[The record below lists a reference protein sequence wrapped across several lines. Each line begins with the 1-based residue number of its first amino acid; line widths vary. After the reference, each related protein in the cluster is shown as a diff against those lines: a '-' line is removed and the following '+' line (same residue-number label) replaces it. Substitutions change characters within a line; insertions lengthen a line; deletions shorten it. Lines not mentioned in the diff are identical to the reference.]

1 MDWPRGFGGL
11 CYGGDYNP
19 EQWPEEVWKED
30 VELMRRAGVNLV
42 SVGVFSW
49 ARLEPTPGAYDFGW
63 LDHVL
68 DLLHEGG
75 VGVNLATPT
84 ASPPPWFGL
93 AHPDALTVTPGGT
106 RLTHGSR
113 DTYCVHSPAYRAAC
127 AGIART
133 LAERYRDHP
142 ALAMWHVHN
151 EYGTTCHCD
160 HAADAF
166 RIWLRARHGTLEA
179 LNDAWTTSFW
189 SQHYS
194 AWEQITPP
202 RATQYLPNPAQV
214 LDFRRFVSDAMLD
227 HFREQKAVLRE
238 LTPDVPVTTNFVL
251 GDWVPVNQRHWAAEV
266 DLVAIDHYPSA
277 DPPAETAFAADL
289 ARGWASTPTHGSA
302 SDPAHGSAGPTHSS
316 ADDPVHGSA
325 GPTHDSA
332 SDLAHGSASHPALSS
347 AGPTRDS
354 ADDPAHR
361 PATGKPWLLMEQ
373 AVVTYTGP
381 RMLAKRPGE
390 ITRLSLSH
398 IARGSRGAMFFQW
411 RASRGGAELWHA
423 GMVPHA
429 GPDSR
434 IFREICD
441 LGALLPTLE
450 DACAAPVEAGAAIL
464 WDVEA
469 NWALQAPGLPSTEL
483 NYTEAVRQAHRVLY
497 RHGVTADLVHPSA
510 DLSAYPLVLVPSLY
524 LICDA
529 DAENLRRYVAGGG
542 TLVVSYLSGVA
553 DEHARV
559 RLGGYPG
566 ALRDLLGIRVE
577 EFHPLP
583 PEVALT
589 LSAPDVL
596 VPRIASPQGGTTFP
610 GDRPETGTFWSEHV
624 HLEGAEALAVY
635 TGPHALGTPLSGRPA
650 ITRHPYGSGTA
661 LYISTRL
668 SDDAYARLLGLEP
681 APVELVRRGDWLFAI
696 NHGDEEQEIQGLHL
710 PPGGFAVSCDPHR
723 PFADSRY
730 SSVRVG
736 EPPRCRGSRLS
747 SVQAG
752 EPPVV
757 GLP

>member
-1 MDWPRGFGGL
+1 MDWGGL
-11 CYGGDYNP
+11 FYGGDYNP

-42 SVGVFSW
+42 SVGIFSW
-49 ARLEPTPGAYDFGW
+49 ARLEPAPGVHDFGW
-63 LDHVL
+63 LDRVL
-68 DLLHEGG
+68 DLLHTGG
-75 VGVNLATPT
+75 IGVNLATPT

-93 AHPDALTVTPGGT
+93 AHPDALTVTADGT

-113 DTYCVHSPAYRAAC
+113 DTYCVHSPAYRAAS
-127 AGIART
+127 ARIART

-142 ALAMWHVHN
+142 ALTMWHVHN
-151 EYGTTCHCD
+151 EYGTACHCD

-166 RIWLRARHGTLEA
+166 RTWLRARHGTLEA

-194 AWEQITPP
+194 AWEQITTP
-202 RATQYLPNPAQV
+202 RATQYLPNPSQA

-227 HFREQKAVLRE
+227 HFREQKAALRE
-238 LTPDVPVTTNFVL
+238 LTPDTPVTTNFVL

-289 ARGWASTPTHGSA
+289 ARGWASAPAYGPAGPARGSA
-302 SDPAHGSAGPTHSS
+302 DPAHGPATGPAHDSAGPTHAS
-316 ADDPVHGSA
+316 AA
-325 GPTHDSA
+325 
-332 SDLAHGSASHPALSS
+332 PA
-347 AGPTRDS
+347 R
-354 ADDPAHR
+354 R

-373 AVVTYTGP
+373 AVLTYTGP

-398 IARGSRGAMFFQW
+398 LARGSRGAMFFQW
-411 RASRGGAELWHA
+411 RASRGGAELWYG

-450 DACAAPVEAGAAIL
+450 DACAAPVETGAAIL

-469 NWALQAPGLPSTEL
+469 NWALQAPGLPSTGL
-483 NYTEAVRQAHRVLY
+483 NHIEAVRQAHRVLY
-497 RHGVTADLVHPSA
+497 RHGVTADLLHPSA
-510 DLSAYPLVLVPSLY
+510 DLSAYPLVLVPNLY
-524 LICDA
+524 LLCDA
-529 DAENLRRYVAGGG
+529 DADNLRRYVSGGG

-583 PEVALT
+583 PDVALT
-589 LSAPDVL
+589 LSAPSPNGSGL
-596 VPRIASPQGGTTFP
+596 GPAAPVPPEAETPARSRP
-610 GDRPETGTFWSEHV
+610 GAGAFAFDRPETGTFWSEHV
-624 HLEGAEALAVY
+624 HLEGAEALALY

-661 LYISTRL
+661 LYVSTRL
-668 SDDAYARLLGLEP
+668 TDNAYGRLLGLTP
-681 APVELVRRGDWLFAI
+681 TPVEVVRRGDRLFAV
-696 NHGDEEQEIQGLHL
+696 NHGDEEHQVENLRL
-710 PPGGFAVSCDPHR
+710 PPGGFAVR
-723 PFADSRY
+723 
-730 SSVRVG
+730 VRG
-736 EPPRCRGSRLS
+736 
-747 SVQAG
+747 
-752 EPPVV
+752 
-757 GLP
+757 

>member
-49 ARLEPTPGAYDFGW
+49 ARLEPAPGAYDFGW
-63 LDHVL
+63 LDRVL
-68 DLLHEGG
+68 DLLHTGG
-75 VGVNLATPT
+75 IRVNLATPT

-93 AHPDALTVTPGGT
+93 AHPDARTVTPDGT

-113 DTYCVHSPAYRAAC
+113 DTYCVHSPAYRAASVR
-127 AGIART
+127 IARA

-142 ALAMWHVHN
+142 APAMWHVHN

-160 HAADAF
+160 HAATAF
-166 RIWLRARHGTLEA
+166 RTWLQARHGTLEA

-194 AWEQITPP
+194 AWEQITTP
-202 RATQYLPNPAQV
+202 RTTQYLPNPAQV

-238 LTPDVPVTTNFVL
+238 LTPDLPITTNFVL

-289 ARGWASTPTHGSA
+289 ARGWAS
-302 SDPAHGSAGPTHSS
+302 DPAHGSAD
-316 ADDPVHGSA
+316 A
-325 GPTHDSA
+325 
-332 SDLAHGSASHPALSS
+332 PAQ
-347 AGPTRDS
+347 G
-354 ADDPAHR
+354 

-434 IFREICD
+434 VFREICD
-441 LGALLPTLE
+441 LGALLPTLK

-483 NYTEAVRQAHRVLY
+483 NHTEAARQAHRVLY
-497 RHGVTADLVHPSA
+497 RHGVTADLVPPSA

-529 DAENLRRYVAGGG
+529 DAENLRRYVSGGG

-583 PEVALT
+583 PEVTLT
-589 LSAPDVL
+589 LSAPSPNGSGPRPAAP
-596 VPRIASPQGGTTFP
+596 VPTEAETPTRSRPGAGTFASEQA
-610 GDRPETGTFWSEHV
+610 ETGTFWSEHV

-635 TGPHALGTPLSGRPA
+635 TGPHTLGTPLSGRPA

-661 LYISTRL
+661 LYVSTRL
-668 SDDAYARLLGLEP
+668 TDDGYARLLGLEP

-696 NHGDEEQEIQGLHL
+696 NHGDEEQQVAGLRL
-710 PPGGFAVSCDPHR
+710 PPGGFAVR
-723 PFADSRY
+723 A
-730 SSVRVG
+730 
-736 EPPRCRGSRLS
+736 RG
-747 SVQAG
+747 
-752 EPPVV
+752 
-757 GLP
+757 

>member
-1 MDWPRGFGGL
+1 MDWSERLGGL
-11 CYGGDYNP
+11 WYGGDYNP

-49 ARLEPTPGAYDFGW
+49 ARLEPAPGVHDFGW
-63 LDHVL
+63 LDRAL
-68 DLLHEGG
+68 DLLHDGG
-75 VGVNLATPT
+75 IRVNLATPT

-93 AHPDALTVTPGGT
+93 AHPDALTVTHDGT

-166 RIWLRARHGTLEA
+166 RTWLRARYDILEA

-194 AWEQITPP
+194 AWEQITTP
-202 RATQYLPNPAQV
+202 RATQYLPNPSHA

-227 HFREQKAVLRE
+227 HFREQKAILRE
-238 LTPDVPVTTNFVL
+238 LTPDVPITTNFVL
-251 GDWVPVNQRHWAAEV
+251 GDWVPVNHRHWAAEV
-266 DLVAIDHYPSA
+266 DLVAIDHYPST

-289 ARGWASTPTHGSA
+289 ARGWASSPTYASARGSIEAAYDPAHDSPGPTHGTSGGR
-302 SDPAHGSAGPTHSS
+302 AHGPTT
-316 ADDPVHGSA
+316 A
-325 GPTHDSA
+325 
-332 SDLAHGSASHPALSS
+332 
-347 AGPTRDS
+347 
-354 ADDPAHR
+354 
-361 PATGKPWLLMEQ
+361 KPWLLMEQ

-381 RMLAKRPGE
+381 RMRAKRPGE

-398 IARGSRGAMFFQW
+398 IARGSRGVMFFQW
-411 RASRGGAELWHA
+411 RASRGGAELWHG

-464 WDVEA
+464 WDDEA

-524 LICDA
+524 LISDA
-529 DAENLRRYVAGGG
+529 DADNLRRYVTDGG
-542 TLVVSYLSGVA
+542 TLVVSYLSGIA

-583 PEVALT
+583 PDIALT
-589 LSAPDVL
+589 LSAPFSNGSGPRPANP
-596 VPRIASPQGGTTFP
+596 VPHQAETPTRSRPGAGTFASGQV
-610 GDRPETGTFWSEHV
+610 ETGTFWSEHV

-635 TGPHALGTPLSGRPA
+635 TGPHPPLSGQPA
-650 ITRHPYGSGTA
+650 ITRRPYGSGTA

-668 SDDAYARLLGLEP
+668 TDATYARLLGLSP
-681 APVELVRRGDWLFAI
+681 TPMELVRRGDWLFAV
-696 NHGDEEQEIQGLHL
+696 NHDDKEHEMDGLRL
-710 PPGGFAVSCDPHR
+710 PPGGFTVRTR
-723 PFADSRY
+723 PNLR
-730 SSVRVG
+730 
-736 EPPRCRGSRLS
+736 P
-747 SVQAG
+747 
-752 EPPVV
+752 
-757 GLP
+757 

>member
-1 MDWPRGFGGL
+1 MDWSERLGGL
-11 CYGGDYNP
+11 WYGGDYNP

-49 ARLEPTPGAYDFGW
+49 ARLEPAPGVHDFGW
-63 LDHVL
+63 LDRAL
-68 DLLHEGG
+68 DLLHDGG
-75 VGVNLATPT
+75 IRVNLATPT

-93 AHPDALTVTPGGT
+93 AHPDALTVTHDGT

-166 RIWLRARHGTLEA
+166 RTWLRARYDILEA

-194 AWEQITPP
+194 AWEQITTP
-202 RATQYLPNPAQV
+202 RATQYLPNPSHA

-227 HFREQKAVLRE
+227 HFREQKAILRE
-238 LTPDVPVTTNFVL
+238 LTPDVPITTNFVL
-251 GDWVPVNQRHWAAEV
+251 GDWVPVNHRHWAAEV
-266 DLVAIDHYPSA
+266 DLVAIDHYPST

-289 ARGWASTPTHGSA
+289 ARGWASSPTYASARGSIEAAYDPAHDSPGPTHGTSGGR
-302 SDPAHGSAGPTHSS
+302 AHGPTT
-316 ADDPVHGSA
+316 A
-325 GPTHDSA
+325 
-332 SDLAHGSASHPALSS
+332 
-347 AGPTRDS
+347 
-354 ADDPAHR
+354 
-361 PATGKPWLLMEQ
+361 KPWLLMEQ

-381 RMLAKRPGE
+381 RMRAKRPGE

-398 IARGSRGAMFFQW
+398 IARGSRGVMFFQW
-411 RASRGGAELWHA
+411 RASRGGAELWHG

-464 WDVEA
+464 WDDEA

-524 LICDA
+524 LISDA
-529 DAENLRRYVAGGG
+529 DADNLRRYVSGGG
-542 TLVVSYLSGVA
+542 TLVVSYLSGIA

-583 PEVALT
+583 PDVTLT
-589 LSAPDVL
+589 LSAPPTNGSGPRPAAPVPAETEAAARPPDRAEALAPQRSGTGVL
-596 VPRIASPQGGTTFP
+596 GQA
-610 GDRPETGTFWSEHV
+610 ETGAVWTEQV

-635 TGPHALGTPLSGRPA
+635 TGPHTVGTPLDGRPA
-650 ITRHPYGSGTA
+650 VTRHLYGSGTA
-661 LYISTRL
+661 LYVSTHL
-668 SDDAYARLLGLEP
+668 SDAAYARLLGL
-681 APVELVRRGDWLFAI
+681 APVPMEVVRRGDWLFAV
-696 NHGDEEQEIQGLHL
+696 NHDDREHEVDGLRL
-710 PPGGFAVSCDPHR
+710 PPGGFT
-723 PFADSRY
+723 
-730 SSVRVG
+730 VRT
-736 EPPRCRGSRLS
+736 RGRRS
-747 SVQAG
+747 
-752 EPPVV
+752 
-757 GLP
+757 

>member
-1 MDWPRGFGGL
+1 MDWSERLGGL

-49 ARLEPTPGAYDFGW
+49 ARLEPAPGVHDLGW
-63 LDHVL
+63 LDRVL
-68 DLLHEGG
+68 DLLHDGG
-75 VGVNLATPT
+75 IRVDLATPT

-93 AHPDALTVTPGGT
+93 AHPDALTVTHDGT

-127 AGIART
+127 AGIVRT

-194 AWEQITPP
+194 AWEQITTP
-202 RATQYLPNPAQV
+202 RATQYLPNPSQA

-238 LTPDVPVTTNFVL
+238 LTPDIPITTNFVL
-251 GDWVPVNQRHWAAEV
+251 GDWVPVNHRRWAAEV
-266 DLVAIDHYPSA
+266 DLVAIDHYPST

-289 ARGWASTPTHGSA
+289 ARGWAA
-302 SDPAHGSAGPTHSS
+302 SPAHAPTD
-316 ADDPVHGSA
+316 A
-325 GPTHDSA
+325 
-332 SDLAHGSASHPALSS
+332 PA
-347 AGPTRDS
+347 PC
-354 ADDPAHR
+354 

-381 RMLAKRPGE
+381 RMRAKRPGE

-411 RASRGGAELWHA
+411 RASRGGAELWYG

-450 DACAAPVEAGAAIL
+450 DACAAPVETGAAIL
-464 WDVEA
+464 WDAEA

-524 LICDA
+524 LISDA
-529 DAENLRRYVAGGG
+529 DADNLRRYVSGGG
-542 TLVVSYLSGVA
+542 TLVVSYLSGIA

-583 PEVALT
+583 PDVALT

-596 VPRIASPQGGTTFP
+596 APRSTSSRAGTPARPPTDEATFSGETTFP

-635 TGPHALGTPLSGRPA
+635 TGPHTLDTPLSGQPA

-668 SDDAYARLLGLEP
+668 TDDAYARLLGLSP
-681 APVELVRRGDWLFAI
+681 APVELVRRGDWLFAV
-696 NHGDEEQEIQGLHL
+696 NHGDEEHEVDGERLS
-710 PPGGFAVSCDPHR
+710 PGGFAVRPH
-723 PFADSRY
+723 
-730 SSVRVG
+730 V
-736 EPPRCRGSRLS
+736 ERG
-747 SVQAG
+747 
-752 EPPVV
+752 
-757 GLP
+757 

>member
-1 MDWPRGFGGL
+1 MDWPRRFGGL

-30 VELMRRAGVNLV
+30 VALMRRAGVNLV

-49 ARLEPTPGAYDFGW
+49 ARLEPSPGVHDFGW
-63 LDHVL
+63 LDRVL
-68 DLLHEGG
+68 GLLHDGG
-75 VGVNLATPT
+75 IGVNLATPT

-93 AHPDALTVTPGGT
+93 AHPDALTVTAGGT

-113 DTYCVHSPAYRAAC
+113 DTYCVHAPAYRAASVRV
-127 AGIART
+127 ART

-151 EYGTTCHCD
+151 EYGTACHCD
-160 HAADAF
+160 HAAGAF
-166 RIWLRARHGTLEA
+166 RTWLRARHGTLDA

-194 AWEQITPP
+194 EWEQITPP
-202 RATQYLPNPAQV
+202 RATQYLPNPSQV
-214 LDFRRFVSDAMLD
+214 LDFRRFVSDAMLG

-251 GDWVPVNQRHWAAEV
+251 GDWVPVNHRHWAAEV

-289 ARGWASTPTHGSA
+289 ARGWASS
-302 SDPAHGSAGPTHSS
+302 PAHSPTT
-316 ADDPVHGSA
+316 DPS
-325 GPTHDSA
+325 
-332 SDLAHGSASHPALSS
+332 PA
-347 AGPTRDS
+347 PERTPR
-354 ADDPAHR
+354 
-361 PATGKPWLLMEQ
+361 PWLLMEQ

-411 RASRGGAELWHA
+411 RASRGGAELWYG

-441 LGALLPTLE
+441 LGALLPSLT

-464 WDVEA
+464 WDAEA
-469 NWALQAPGLPSTEL
+469 GWALQSPGLPSTEL
-483 NYTEAVRQAHRVLY
+483 DYAGTVRQAHRVLY

-510 DLSAYPLVLVPSLY
+510 DLSAYPLVLVPALY
-524 LICDA
+524 LVSDA
-529 DAENLRRYVAGGG
+529 DAANLRRYVSGGG

-559 RLGGYPG
+559 RLGGHPG
-566 ALRDLLGIRVE
+566 ALRDLLGVRVE

-583 PEVALT
+583 PGVALT
-589 LSAPDVL
+589 LSAPD
-596 VPRIASPQGGTTFP
+596 
-610 GDRPETGTFWSEHV
+610 GDHLGTGTFWSEHL

-635 TGPHALGTPLSGRPA
+635 TGPHASGTPLAGQPA
-650 ITRHPYGSGTA
+650 VTRHPYGSGTA
-661 LYISTRL
+661 LYVSTRL
-668 SDDAYARLLGLEP
+668 SDPAYARLLNLRP
-681 APVELVRRGDWLFAI
+681 APVELVQRGEWLFAI
-696 NHGDEEQEIQGLHL
+696 NHDDKEHEVDGIRL
-710 PPGGFAVSCDPHR
+710 PPGGF
-723 PFADSRY
+723 
-730 SSVRVG
+730 SVRVHG
-736 EPPRCRGSRLS
+736 APEP
-747 SVQAG
+747 
-752 EPPVV
+752 
-757 GLP
+757 